1 MLMIKIDDQVC
12 ISYSRIVFS
21 VPEKI

>member
-12 ISYSRIVFS
+12 ISYSHIVFS